1 MPKAGIFEGAAVAD
15 FLGISLGRQE
25 LAMALLT
32 RAGREL
38 TLRESKCIEYGEA
51 GLDAAGR
58 AAFAARA
65 VADGP
70 HARVHIA
77 IALPG
82 EEVFLRPH
90 VVPFTKRS
98 HIARTLHFEMEDKL
112 PFEVS
117 SGVLD
122 FTITGVEPGGSR
134 ILVAAI
140 EREKLMSVVEPFRA
154 RGLRVRLVTI
164 DVLVAG
170 GLRAFGFDGRYTLL
184 EVTSFGWKLALCEEG
199 RVLFAR
205 AAPAAPAA
213 ESVEQSLARWV
224 RQGFMAAPEGLEPAK
239 VVLCG
244 AAAAHIDSDRLS
256 SELSLEVERL
266 SLGATVPR
274 GERTREPEA
283 AEETLEPFTP
293 GPADED
299 IAAPE
304 QADSLIAA
312 WGQVEE
318 ARDEGAQSVEPGS
331 EGETPDEEPA
341 SVETHFEAGAG
352 GQRPEAAGTGEA
364 ADAGSA
370 CAVGALLAA
379 AELAGGSSGIDLL
392 RAATGE
398 KKLSEALFG
407 PLAAALVLLSAL
419 CAMVGLGAWRSAA
432 QARAEEQAVRRS
444 EMSVWRELFPDRDPP
459 GGSVCHG
466 LQGLVRELRESGGLG
481 ALGGDAD
488 WLLKALYVLSSNV
501 PEGVEPTFTGFDV
514 AAGKLTIRV
523 SSRETASAYEIA
535 EGISAE
541 GSFEAEPKDLKTGE
555 GGESTYTI
563 VMMPKGGV

>member
-1 MPKAGIFEGAAVAD
+1 
-15 FLGISLGRQE
+15 
-25 LAMALLT
+25 MALLT

-70 HARVHIA
+70 HARSRIA

-154 RGLRVRLVTI
+154 RRLKVRLVTI

-266 SLGATVPR
+266 SLGATVTR
-274 GERTREPEA
+274 GERTRE
-283 AEETLEPFTP
+283 
-293 GPADED
+293 
-299 IAAPE
+299 
-304 QADSLIAA
+304 
-312 WGQVEE
+312 
-318 ARDEGAQSVEPGS
+318 
-331 EGETPDEEPA
+331 
-341 SVETHFEAGAG
+341 
-352 GQRPEAAGTGEA
+352 PEAAGTGEA
-364 ADAGSA
+364 ADAVSA

-432 QARAEEQAVRRS
+432 QAGAEEQAVRRS

-459 GGSVCHG
+459 GGSVYHG

-514 AAGKLTIRV
+514 AAGKLTISV

-563 VMMPKGGV
+563 VMTPKGGRDGD